1 MLRRLRIGIS
11 ALLFVL
17 ISFFFLDFAEI
28 LPNSFHR
35 LAHLQFIPAILSLS
49 IGILLFLIVLTLL
62 FGRVY
67 CSTICPMG
75 ILQDVIA
82 RISKATGKKKKRYS
96 YSHGKKKMRL
106 GVLGLTEF
114 GFLCGYTFI
123 VGLLDPYSAYGRV
136 VVHIFKPIYM
146 LGNNL
151 LESLFARFDNYTF
164 YQVDTSILS
173 ISSLL
178 IAIITLAVIFVMAW
192 KHGRT
197 WCNTI
202 CPVGTILGLLSRFSL
217 FKVRIDTAKC
227 NGCGLCATK
236 CKAACI
242 NSKEHAIDY
251 SRCVDCF
258 NCLGVCKQKA
268 LVYAPSLK
276 KQSDVE
282 TSAPSSPDLDSSKRR
297 FLVAGLVT
305 AGATPKLISQAKE
318 SVASLEGKKAYKK
331 ENPITPPGSIS
342 REHFQ
347 QQCTSCH
354 LCVSKCPSHILKPA
368 FMEYGLAGMMQPTVS
383 FEKGFC
389 NFDCTVCGDV
399 CPNGAILPISVEQ
412 KHLTQMGYVVFIEE
426 NCIVYTDGTSCGA
439 CSEHCPTQAVAMVP
453 YKDGLTI
460 PHVNKEICV
469 GCGGC
474 EYVCPARPFRAI
486 YIEGNPVQKEA
497 KPFKESEEHKVE
509 IDDFGF

>member
-1 MLRRLRIGIS
+1 
-11 ALLFVL
+11 
-17 ISFFFLDFAEI
+17 
-28 LPNSFHR
+28 
-35 LAHLQFIPAILSLS
+35 
-49 IGILLFLIVLTLL
+49 
-62 FGRVY
+62 
-67 CSTICPMG
+67 
-75 ILQDVIA
+75 
-82 RISKATGKKKKRYS
+82 
-96 YSHGKKKMRL
+96 
-106 GVLGLTEF
+106 
-114 GFLCGYTFI
+114 
-123 VGLLDPYSAYGRV
+123 
-136 VVHIFKPIYM
+136 
-146 LGNNL
+146 
-151 LESLFARFDNYTF
+151 
-164 YQVDTSILS
+164 
-173 ISSLL
+173 
-178 IAIITLAVIFVMAW
+178 MAW

-282 TSAPSSPDLDSSKRR
+282 TPAPSSPDLDSSKRR

-354 LCVSKCPSHILKPA
+354 LCVSKCPSHS
-368 FMEYGLAGMMQPTVS
+368 FYGIWLGRHDATY
-383 FEKGFC
+383 C
-389 NFDCTVCGDV
+389 
-399 CPNGAILPISVEQ
+399 
-412 KHLTQMGYVVFIEE
+412 
-426 NCIVYTDGTSCGA
+426 
-439 CSEHCPTQAVAMVP
+439 
-453 YKDGLTI
+453 
-460 PHVNKEICV
+460 
-469 GCGGC
+469 
-474 EYVCPARPFRAI
+474 
-486 YIEGNPVQKEA
+486 
-497 KPFKESEEHKVE
+497 
-509 IDDFGF
+509 